1 MKLFAISLTAAMMA
15 GYAAAGM
22 DMRIDFPFVPVPVV
36 FPRVSTQNLQVCL
49 TNLWDGNEENADM
62 ISGRNSR
69 VHSVEQPQ
77 IQ

>member
-22 DMRIDFPFVPVPVV
+22 DMQIDFPFVPVPVV

-49 TNLWDGNEENADM
+49 TNLWE
-62 ISGRNSR
+62 
-69 VHSVEQPQ
+69 
-77 IQ
+77 